1 MHCITIAINYRR
13 APSPAGSLSP
23 PGSSFKLTI
32 SKYCDIANVRSCF
45 MDSFSKA
52 AADAGCCMEEKP
64 RDLFLFAGARRV
76 TLDTVLNGAIEYA
89 RCPSQPE
96 ADMEAKCLQNVFPGS
111 WSVHADSP
119 MLTFDC
125 ELPAAATAVSRGARN
140 RKSGSHS
147 SAGTLLTRGDAGSTD
162 GSAAGLPESSVT
174 KGQRNRGTAEPW
186 KVEAILLTDKFWPR
200 KPEGLFWQA
209 GLLQKSGVG
218 ATGILGEIKNLIIE
232 VVSKGDKGVA
242 SSVASWIGDHVSNTN
257 TCYTNSCNWEAR
269 DQYVTA
275 LEEHNA
281 AAGGEAGLVDGADVP
296 GANGGQAVPYQPV
309 PTRARHAPIKL

>member
-1 MHCITIAINYRR
+1 
-13 APSPAGSLSP
+13 
-23 PGSSFKLTI
+23 
-32 SKYCDIANVRSCF
+32 
-45 MDSFSKA
+45 
-52 AADAGCCMEEKP
+52 
-64 RDLFLFAGARRV
+64 
-76 TLDTVLNGAIEYA
+76 
-89 RCPSQPE
+89 
-96 ADMEAKCLQNVFPGS
+96 
-111 WSVHADSP
+111 
-119 MLTFDC
+119 
-125 ELPAAATAVSRGARN
+125 
-140 RKSGSHS
+140 
-147 SAGTLLTRGDAGSTD
+147 
-162 GSAAGLPESSVT
+162 VT